1 MNRKII
7 MKILE
12 RLGRIFIAA
21 ALLWP
26 LLLPG
31 ALFLSFAVGLDRE
44 PTPYEPKRD
53 GYWQERITEKLLINV
68 LDSEVLY
75 EMDTHGGF
83 HGDGTATVVL
93 KTSDSLTEAVAGD
106 SLWHEMPL
114 PKKLSMESI
123 RDQEGKPLADSIE
136 NGYYF
141 FMDRFRETGDM
152 FDPSQSGLWNIP
164 NYTLAVYDADE
175 NILYFLEVDA

>member
-1 MNRKII
+1 MAK
-7 MKILE
+7 KILKWF
-12 RLGRIFIAA
+12 GRIFVAA
-21 ALLWP
+21 ALLSP
-26 LLLPG
+26 LVMFG
-31 ALFLSFAVGLDRE
+31 AVYFILWFAFNEE
-44 PTPYEPKRD
+44 PTPYLPKRD
-53 GYWQERITEKLLINV
+53 GYWQKRITEKLLINV

-123 RDQEGKPLADSIE
+123 RDQEGKRLADSIE

-175 NILYFLEVDA
+175 NILYYLEVDT